1 MVTGGQRES
10 IEDLLVSIITGAQV
24 SIGAAQ
30 QAIENQGGVR
40 GTIAAAKRR
49 ALESA
54 IIKGPRDTINLLRGM
69 AKALGGTFG
78 IQFSIA
84 SILKQSQ
91 IFTGVLGTIFQ
102 ILGAFIDVMLAPFMP
117 IFVRIIRRM
126 VSWIP
131 TIQEKAEQAAEWL
144 DNSWIRNK
152 ESVTATIVDA
162 VFTALRNAPWKQIGT
177 AIFNN
182 PVFLGA
188 MTGLAYGQFAAI
200 FNPAGIVGPRL
211 GLGVGALLGAGAL
224 QMGVDFQDQAV
235 GRHLSEAV
243 NADYAYNAIRTRS
256 FPLYD

>member
-10 IEDLLVSIITGAQV
+10 IQDLLVSIITGAQI

-40 GTIAAAKRR
+40 GTIAAAKKR

-69 AKALGGTFG
+69 AKSLGGTFG

-91 IFTGVLGTIFQ
+91 IFTGTLGTIFQ

-144 DNSWIRNK
+144 DISLIRNK

-188 MTGLAYGQFAAI
+188 MTGMMFGMLPGPI
-200 FNPAGIVGPRL
+200 SGIVGPRL
-211 GLGVGALLGAGAL
+211 GAGVGALIGAGAVN
-224 QMGVDFQDQAV
+224 MGVDFQDQAV

-243 NADYAYNAIRTRS
+243 NADYAYTAIKTRS